1 MFNFRQ
7 TLANRRKMDDR
18 EFFLSFMPEKILIKV
33 IDAYDSNKEQIE
45 YKRKARNIQQET
57 AIFSL
62 HSSYNEEEIFYVTI
76 RSNITNDIIEQICLH
91 TDEDAMK
98 QVFNTL
104 KENLKNEGYNPVNQK
119 TVGREIDRFS
129 ICL

>member
-1 MFNFRQ
+1 MFNFKQ

-18 EFFLSFMPEKILIKV
+18 DFFLSFMPEKILINV
-33 IDAYDSNKEQIE
+33 ILAYDSHKEQIE
-45 YKRKARNIQQET
+45 CQRKARNIQQET

-62 HSSYNEEEIFYVTI
+62 HSSDNTEEIFYVTI

-98 QVFNTL
+98 QIFNTL
-104 KENLKNEGYNPVNQK
+104 KENLKDEGYNPVNQK
-119 TVGREIDRFS
+119 TVGREMDRFS
-129 ICL
+129 IYL

>member
-1 MFNFRQ
+1 MFNFKQ

-18 EFFLSFMPEKILIKV
+18 DFFLSFMPERILIEV
-33 IDAYDSNKEQIE
+33 IYAYDSNKEQIE
-45 YKRKARNIQQET
+45 YQRKARNIHQET
-57 AIFSL
+57 AIFSI
-62 HSSYNEEEIFYVTI
+62 HCSENVEEIFYVTI
-76 RSNITNDIIEQICLH
+76 RSNITNDIIEQISLH

-104 KENLKNEGYNPVNQK
+104 KENLKNEGYNPVDQK

-129 ICL
+129 INL